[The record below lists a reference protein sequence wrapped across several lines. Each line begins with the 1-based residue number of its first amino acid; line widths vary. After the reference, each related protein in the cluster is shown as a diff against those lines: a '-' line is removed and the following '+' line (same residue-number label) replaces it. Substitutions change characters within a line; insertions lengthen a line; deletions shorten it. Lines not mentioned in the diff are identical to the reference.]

1 MRVWAITDATNWLG
15 APPLTEDP
23 HRDSPRIKV
32 GVASVQPVRKPGAR
46 ILEKE
51 ALLMAL
57 PNGVIGPPSK
67 TWSISTI
74 RGISGG
80 GGFVSVEFH
89 WIKS

>member
-1 MRVWAITDATNWLG
+1 MIDATNWLG

-23 HRDSPRIKV
+23 HCDNPRIKV

-51 ALLMAL
+51 ALLIAL
-57 PNGVIGPPSK
+57 PNGVVGPPSR

-74 RGISGG
+74 RGINGG
-80 GGFVSVEFH
+80 DNFVDMEFQQ
-89 WIKS
+89 IKS

>member
-1 MRVWAITDATNWLG
+1 MIDATKWLG

-23 HRDSPRIKV
+23 HCDSPRIKV
-32 GVASVQPVRKPGAR
+32 GVASAQPVRKPGAR
-46 ILEKE
+46 ILENE

-57 PNGVIGPPSK
+57 PNGIVGPPSR

-74 RGISGG
+74 RGINVGDR
-80 GGFVSVEFH
+80 FVQVEFQ